1 MVPSDKNE
9 MSKRKQRK
17 IKVATAK
24 ETDRFGSAGEAGA
37 ETVTDEARDG
47 AQPTCDPDLTKHQ
60 QPEPGAAEPT
70 DEAPV
75 DPLEALKRELADA
88 NDKHLRAVAELQNFR
103 RRATTERQETL
114 RYGAAD
120 LIRAILNVVDD
131 FERTLAA
138 LAEHESSSVIQGIQ
152 LVHDNLL
159 KALAAHHVERVSAA
173 GQTFDPN
180 LHEAIMQQP
189 SDEHPAG
196 AVVQEVQAGYR
207 LWDRVLRPAKVIVS
221 TGTQQGDASGGDE
234 PTTDQ
239 NQPAADTAAEPSDG
253 NGPDHQ
259 EPA

>member
-1 MVPSDKNE
+1 
-9 MSKRKQRK
+9 MSKRKHRK
-17 IKVATAK
+17 IEVATAE
-24 ETDRFGSAGEAGA
+24 ETDRYGSTGQTGA
-37 ETVTDEARDG
+37 ETVTDEARSG
-47 AQPTCDPDLTKHQ
+47 APPTCEPDMPQ
-60 QPEPGAAEPT
+60 QKQSEPAAAGPT

-75 DPLEALKRELADA
+75 DPLEALRRQLADA

-103 RRATTERQETL
+103 RRASAEKQETL

-120 LIRAILNVVDD
+120 LIRAVLTVVDD

-138 LAEHESSSVIQGIQ
+138 LAEHESSSVVQGIE
-152 LVHDNLL
+152 LIHDNLL

-189 SDEHPAG
+189 SPDHPAG
-196 AVVQEVQAGYR
+196 AVLQEVQAGYR

-221 TGTQQGDASGGDE
+221 TGPERHDRSDGDE
-234 PTTDQ
+234 QTTDPS
-239 NQPAADTAAEPSDG
+239 QPRAETEADSSDG
-253 NGPDHQ
+253 NGSNRQ